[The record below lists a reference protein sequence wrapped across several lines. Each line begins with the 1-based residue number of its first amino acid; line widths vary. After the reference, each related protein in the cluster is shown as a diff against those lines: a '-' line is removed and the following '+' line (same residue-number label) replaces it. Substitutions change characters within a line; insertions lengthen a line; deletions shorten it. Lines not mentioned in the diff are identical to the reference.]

1 MLTPLPSGE
10 QGPVMTDRERVVA
23 QCREDWNPLGGRMFY
38 IAQTRSMIRC
48 HPDYKHAG
56 KLTCFVDA
64 VVSFALASDAYC
76 DKVKGRRAPSK
87 LAVAI
92 S

>member
-23 QCREDWNPLGGRMFY
+23 QCRGDWNPLGGGMFY
-38 IAQTRSMIRC
+38 IAQTRSMIRS

-56 KLTCFVDA
+56 KLTCFVAA

-76 DKVKGRRAPSK
+76 GKVKGRRGRSK

-92 S
+92 P